1 MQGQSLPAAAPGAGR
16 EVASRGAIAGRPKSV
31 WKDVVGSFTRS
42 PSLIYHC
49 FLVIVCGLLT
59 AFHWSFF
66 FWFLERIQAKDTLLL
81 GEW

>member
-1 MQGQSLPAAAPGAGR
+1 M
-16 EVASRGAIAGRPKSV
+16 
-31 WKDVVGSFTRS
+31 GSFTRS